1 MHPPLRLTRQ
11 VEGAMFEEALFA
23 WDAVGIIE
31 VFIWATN
38 PR

>member
-1 MHPPLRLTRQ
+1 
-11 VEGAMFEEALFA
+11 MFEEALFA